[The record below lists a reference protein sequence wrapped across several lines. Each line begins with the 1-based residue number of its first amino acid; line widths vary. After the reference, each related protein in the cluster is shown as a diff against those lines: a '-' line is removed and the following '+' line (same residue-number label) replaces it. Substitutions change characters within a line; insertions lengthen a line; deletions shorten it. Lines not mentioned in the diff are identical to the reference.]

1 MEFEDFYELAEYGN
15 LNWKG
20 SYTHKEVA
28 CNAHTYTMEWEESK
42 RTGKYTD
49 TITELIRLLKEDGTE
64 ECLEWLRR
72 MEL

>member
-49 TITELIRLLKEDGTE
+49 TLTTPTGKPVGVV
-64 ECLEWLRR
+64 RR
-72 MEL
+72 HNRRI